1 VAVKSK
7 PPAVRVVVD
16 SKTVIAT
23 LSAVTARMLTAMCR
37 GLWPLNT
44 RIGQVD
50 CACFLNAF
58 LTLHVP
64 SDIFQILRNVNHFI
78 RLRQNTLPLDA
89 EMIGFL

>member
-1 VAVKSK
+1 VGYGQKEK
-7 PPAVRVVVD
+7 PLNTRIGQVD
-16 SKTVIAT
+16 CACF
-23 LSAVTARMLTAMCR
+23 LNAFL
-37 GLWPLNT
+37 PLNT